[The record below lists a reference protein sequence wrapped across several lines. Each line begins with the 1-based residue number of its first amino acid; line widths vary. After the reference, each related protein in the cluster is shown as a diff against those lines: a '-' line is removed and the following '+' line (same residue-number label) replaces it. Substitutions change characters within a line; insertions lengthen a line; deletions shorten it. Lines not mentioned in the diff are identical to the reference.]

1 MKTVEEIKDNRA
13 REEGYKDWK
22 DLEWNASENCVAS
35 LIDELMREYSD
46 EWHKA
51 FRELSVS
58 HVSQGKEIHELKNKI
73 SELNGYLEDRHKYI
87 EELQN
92 TLGLRNRSNPDLTID
107 PETDWESLFDRWR
120 ECKD

>member
-1 MKTVEEIKDNRA
+1 MKTIEEIKDNRA

-46 EWHKA
+46 EWRKA
-51 FRELSVS
+51 FRDLSAS

-73 SELNGYLEDRHKYI
+73 SELNGYLEDRHGYI
-87 EELQN
+87 QELEN

-107 PETDWESLFDRWR
+107 E
-120 ECKD
+120 